1 MNKSRIPVPRFAAVL
16 SGAVLLA
23 VSCSHHEDPI
33 SGGPEVPSPVQQEV
47 KAVLRYTSTDG
58 LAVRPSN
65 PAAFGAEIL
74 SNEYKDGEGTIS
86 FGDDVTVIGDR
97 AFKGCTSLKG
107 IDLSDIRPSTKAGE
121 TSSAGSITSIGT
133 SAFEGCTGLLDI
145 TIPSSVTSIGD
156 AAFKGCTA
164 MRSMNL
170 LSRTPPALGK
180 GVLDDTDCPIIVP
193 SGAES
198 EYDGA
203 AGWSAYG
210 GQINGALPEPE
221 LIDLGLPSGLKWA
234 SCNLGAVAP
243 QETGLYLAWAETKT
257 KDEGYHWLNYKYGTN
272 IEVSKYNN
280 TDGHVVLDAGD
291 DAATVYL
298 GEKWRMPTSAELQEL
313 VDNCNWSM
321 TTLGGKAGYQG
332 KSKINGQTIFLPA
345 CGQVEGGM
353 DYGIF
358 GEGEYGF
365 YWSSELG
372 TVATDACYMVFYEGV
387 INLSKNFRAAGYQVR
402 PVQGDLIGVESVSVD
417 RPSLEIS
424 KGEPGIINATL
435 SPAGAS
441 LKSVLWSSSNEDC
454 VVVSAR
460 SGRLVGRTI
469 GSATITATTA
479 DGGFTAKC
487 QVTVK
492 NPSYPVPDAID
503 LGLPSGLKWGTF
515 NLGASKPE
523 EFGVYFAWGE
533 TEPNGMYTEAAYSLC
548 DGNLLKLKKYVVYP
562 EHGTVDGL
570 TTLEASDDA
579 ASVILK
585 GTWRMPAKEDFQE
598 LLDHCDCTAAK
609 ENGVAG
615 YRFTSKNNGRSIF
628 LPAAGSGMIGRT
640 GLTGDSAG
648 HYCLYWSSSLTQED
662 PGYRQP
668 DYMAVCLA
676 GYGADTGNQLPGLRT
691 QNARYTGMTIRPVTN

>member
-1 MNKSRIPVPRFAAVL
+1 MNKSRIPVLRFAAVF

-33 SGGPEVPSPVQQEV
+33 SEGPEVPSPVQQEV

-74 SNEYKDGEGTIS
+74 SNEYKDGEGIIS
-86 FGDDVTVIGDR
+86 FGDPVTAIGDR

-203 AGWSAYG
+203 AG
-210 GQINGALPEPE
+210 
-221 LIDLGLPSGLKWA
+221 
-234 SCNLGAVAP
+234 
-243 QETGLYLAWAETKT
+243 
-257 KDEGYHWLNYKYGTN
+257 
-272 IEVSKYNN
+272 
-280 TDGHVVLDAGD
+280 
-291 DAATVYL
+291 
-298 GEKWRMPTSAELQEL
+298 
-313 VDNCNWSM
+313 
-321 TTLGGKAGYQG
+321 
-332 KSKINGQTIFLPA
+332 
-345 CGQVEGGM
+345 
-353 DYGIF
+353 
-358 GEGEYGF
+358 
-365 YWSSELG
+365 
-372 TVATDACYMVFYEGV
+372 
-387 INLSKNFRAAGYQVR
+387 YQVR

-417 RPSLEIS
+417 RTSLEIS

-492 NPSYPVPDAID
+492 NPSNPVPDAID
-503 LGLPSGLKWGTF
+503 LGLPSGLKWGAF

-628 LPAAGSGMIGRT
+628 LPAAGSGVIGRT

-648 HYCLYWSSSLTQED
+648 HYCLYWSSSLTLED

-691 QNARYTGMTIRPVTN
+691 